1 MPSQLS
7 FGVRVHVGVGRAVNS
22 YHHVQGRSADAFWPK
37 VAERL
42 QAAPGGVVA
51 ARLADA
57 VRSGLEGEGQAEG
70 PAQVASSVLQRI
82 FNRANTR

>member
-1 MPSQLS
+1 MLVWGGQLTP
-7 FGVRVHVGVGRAVNS
+7 N
-22 YHHVQGRSADAFWPK
+22 HHVQGRSADAFWSK

-57 VRSGLEGEGQAEG
+57 VLSGLEGEGQAEG

-82 FNRANTR
+82 FNRATTR